1 LARLDGKGL
10 ACRRG
15 GFLRLP
21 SPVGM
26 GGRDFER
33 FLIVR
38 EARMKLKDSL
48 AEGRFVVTS
57 EVQTPIEEDPQE
69 LIKSLELIRGRVDGV
84 TVSEVDI
91 EGVVGD
97 TIRTCQLLKQN
108 RFESIYQTTT
118 RDKNRPQLQRDLI
131 SAHEAGIENLLVF
144 TEDYRITGD
153 SLQEMMFFH
162 VDTGKLESVLEH
174 LREGHTIEGNELP
187 FKAQFTLGS
196 GIESKWGRE
205 VPGLEMKEMEAMTK
219 LGTGYFLT
227 TPIFDVALFEK
238 FMHHV
243 KTFGVPVVAEV
254 MILRT
259 AGMAQFLNRHL
270 KAGLVP
276 EWMIKKLAKAADR
289 QATSIEIF
297 ADIVSG
303 LKELCQGVHI
313 ITIGAEEKLR
323 LYLDAAKLR

>member
-1 LARLDGKGL
+1 
-10 ACRRG
+10 
-15 GFLRLP
+15 
-21 SPVGM
+21 
-26 GGRDFER
+26 
-33 FLIVR
+33 
-38 EARMKLKDSL
+38 MKLKDSL
-48 AEGRFVVTS
+48 EKGRFVVTS
-57 EVQTPIEEDPQE
+57 EVQTPIDEDPQE
-69 LIKSLELIRGRVDGV
+69 LVKSLELIRGRVDGV
-84 TVSEVDI
+84 TVSEIEI

-97 TIRTCQLLKQN
+97 TIKTCQLLKQN

-118 RDKNRPQLQRDLI
+118 RDKNRPQLQKDLI

-162 VDTGKLESVLEH
+162 VDTGKLNSVLEH
-174 LREGHTIEGNELP
+174 LREGRTIDGKELP
-187 FKAQFTLGS
+187 FQAQFTLGS
-196 GIESKWGRE
+196 GIESKWGRD
-205 VPGLEMKEMEAMTK
+205 VPDLEMKEMEAITK
-219 LGTGYFLT
+219 LGAGYFLT

-238 FMHHV
+238 FMHQV
-243 KTFGVPVVAEV
+243 KTFGVPVIAEV

-289 QATSIEIF
+289 QKTSIEIF

-303 LKELCQGVHI
+303 LKDLCQGIHI
-313 ITIGAEEKLR
+313 ITIGAEDKLK